1 MAAEGEPQDFQTPT
15 HQLVEVVSPDAG
27 VVLSSDGCSSN
38 LTRNTR
44 VVSDRV
50 VFVDNIAD
58 SVSKEEFVN
67 LIKEYASRGP
77 IVDVRFLQR
86 TKGGSFAFVEFQKEE
101 DGRDAMAALNNR
113 NFPTSDGKVMELRA
127 SKAENPTE
135 MVSNK
140 NLYVRGIPTNWT
152 QDDLKDRFRGFG
164 TISHCRTL
172 KRPGSENE
180 NTGVGFVHFFHAV
193 DAAKAIEGIDGEL
206 VDPEDPNSGALEVKF
221 ARAKKPRQRNN
232 NNRRRRRGGRGRHG
246 GDYGGRAVPNWNFGQ
261 RRAGMGGRGRNNM
274 RGNRN
279 GNWNMYGPP
288 NEEVWAKMVEIM
300 QKMSFWQ
307 QNPYTNTAAANIYG
321 QNYQQY
327 NYNPNVNDSVDRGNS
342 DNTAG
347 NF

>member
-1 MAAEGEPQDFQTPT
+1 MAAEGERSFQAPT

-27 VVLSSDGCSSN
+27 LVLSSDGASSN

-67 LIKEYASRGP
+67 LIKEYATRGP

-113 NFPTSDGKVMELRA
+113 NFTTFDGKVMELRA

-140 NLYVRGIPTNWT
+140 NLYVRGIPTTWT
-152 QDDLKDRFRGFG
+152 NEDLKERFRGFG

-172 KRPGSENE
+172 KRPGSETE

-193 DAAKAIEGIDGEL
+193 DAAKAIEGVDAQL
-206 VDPEDPNSGALEVKF
+206 VDPEDPDSGSLEVKF
-221 ARAKKPRQRNN
+221 ARAKKPRARG
-232 NNRRRRRGGRGRHG
+232 RRRRRGRGGRHG
-246 GDYGGRAVPNWNFGQ
+246 GDYSVRAVPNWNFGQ
-261 RRAGMGGRGRNNM
+261 RRPGMGGGRGRNNM

-279 GNWNMYGPP
+279 GNGWNMYGPP

-300 QKMSFWQ
+300 QNMSMWQ
-307 QNPYTNTAAANIYG
+307 QNPYPAIYG
-321 QNYQQY
+321 QNYQY
-327 NYNPNVNDSVDRGNS
+327 NYPNNMGDSTDRGNS
-342 DNTAG
+342 DNQAG